1 MKRILLLLLT
11 IGWGLGGLRA
21 ADGKP
26 AGAADV
32 IARGKS
38 FEVRRGELEEAFE
51 RHERELLNTG
61 RMVSDDDRPKV
72 LSAILDRLVF
82 VKLVMSRATDAD
94 KVIGEAAAKKT
105 ISEIKARTATD
116 SAYKRLLQR
125 AGLDEESFVRLK
137 VEEQTVLAVL
147 DRELKSR
154 ITVSD
159 EAVAKYYS
167 AAPDRWERPE
177 MIKVAHLLIATRE
190 PNTGRELS
198 EEQKKE
204 KRRIADAL
212 LEKAKSGT
220 DFATLVKQ
228 NSEDAATRG
237 NGGELT
243 LARGQMVIEFE
254 TVATALKP
262 GQISDIVTTQYGYHI
277 IKGIEFK
284 PAAKLTLAEVS
295 KDIRDLL
302 LQKEFEKQVPEF
314 TERLKKEAA
323 VEFPPAAGA
332 AK

>member
-1 MKRILLLLLT
+1 MKRILFLLLS

-21 ADGKP
+21 AEDKP

-32 IARGKS
+32 IAKGRS
-38 FEVRRGELEEAFE
+38 FEIRRAELEEAFE

-61 RMVSDDDRPKV
+61 RMVPDDDRPKV
-72 LSAILDRLVF
+72 LAAILERLIF
-82 VKLVMSRATDAD
+82 VKLLLSRATDAD
-94 KVIGEAAAKKT
+94 KVMGEAAAKKT
-105 ISEIKARTATD
+105 IAEVKARTATD

-125 AGLDEESFVRLK
+125 SGLDEESFLRLK

-147 DRELKSR
+147 DRELKAR
-154 ITVSD
+154 ITIAD
-159 EAVAKYYS
+159 DAVAKYY
-167 AAPDRWERPE
+167 AEAPDRWERPE

-204 KRRIADAL
+204 KRRIVDAL
-212 LEKAKSGT
+212 LEKAKAGT

-228 NSEDAATRG
+228 NSEDSATRA
-237 NGGELT
+237 NGGEMT

-254 TVATALKP
+254 SVATGLKP

-277 IKGIEFK
+277 IKGIEHK
-284 PAAKLTLAEVS
+284 PAAKMSLAEVS
-295 KDIRDLL
+295 KDIRDFLA
-302 LQKEFEKQVPEF
+302 QKQFEKQVPEF

-323 VEFPPAAGA
+323 VEILPAAGA
-332 AK
+332 GK